1 MSIAP
6 KALADPWDERSVRR
20 GPALSSRQ
28 RLAIVIVAAVAVAAW
43 AANSSRPWQ
52 SWSHDAFWRIDRPLA
67 DPAPIVADGE
77 FDAYATSAPECF
89 PGGCATYWVPRYTS
103 RSLTGTAA
111 LQADAMPDRPP
122 WVDPGDRAIWGP
134 SVARIGATYVM
145 YFAATAAGGPNRGDK
160 CIGTATSP
168 TPTGPFQAAPGP
180 MVCANPGF
188 WALDPYAA
196 ADGTRWYLLWR
207 EDDAAH
213 ATGRI
218 VGAQL
223 SADGVGLGGAA
234 KRTILTGRFAWE
246 DGSRHGPPV
255 PSTSGRRLPAVS
267 GRKPAG
273 IGPIENPAVAR
284 DPDTG
289 QWLLTWSA
297 NRWDTADYATG
308 LAMCSGP
315 LGPCRVVS
323 RDHPWL
329 RTSHDPSIGTN
340 ASFTGAGGLSFLTA
354 PDGHLYA
361 MFAAYRGSGP
371 PDDLGRVGWVY
382 RVVVARGTYVLTEF

>member
-1 MSIAP
+1 MSVAP
-6 KALADPWDERSVRR
+6 KALAARRDERSLRG
-20 GPALSSRQ
+20 GPASSSRR
-28 RLAIVIVAAVAVAAW
+28 RLAIVVVAAVAVALW
-43 AANSSRPWQ
+43 AASASRPWQ
-52 SWSHDAFWRIDRPLA
+52 SWSHDAFWKIDRPLA

-77 FDAYATSAPECF
+77 VDVYATSASECF
-89 PGGCATYWVPRYTS
+89 PGGCPMYWVPRYTS
-103 RSLTGTAA
+103 RSLTATAA

-122 WVDPGDRAIWGP
+122 WVDHADRAIWGP

-168 TPTGPFQAAPGP
+168 TPAGPFEAAHEP
-180 MVCANPGF
+180 MVCADPGF
-188 WALDPYAA
+188 WALDPYAV
-196 ADGTRWYLLWR
+196 ADGTRWFLLWR

-213 ATGRI
+213 TTGRI

-223 SADGVGLGGAA
+223 SARGLGLRGAA

-255 PSTSGRRLPAVS
+255 PSTSGRRLPAVL
-267 GRKPAG
+267 GRSAAG
-273 IGPIENPAVAR
+273 IGPIENPDVAR

-308 LAMCSGP
+308 LATCRGP
-315 LGPCRVVS
+315 LGPCRAVS
-323 RDHPWL
+323 RDRPWL
-329 RTSHDPSIGTN
+329 RTSDDTSIGTN
-340 ASFTGAGGLSFLTA
+340 ASFTGAGGLSFVTA

-361 MFAAYRGSGP
+361 VFAAYRGSGA
-371 PDDLGRVGWVY
+371 PDDLIRVGWVY
-382 RVVVARGTYVLTEF
+382 RVVAARDTYVLTEF